1 MSKDAYARTE
11 PQVEMA
17 GDTLQ
22 HRNEAKESVIMQV
35 TGTTA
40 QTLKKKYQYLLIWK
54 QKLKPVKSVL
64 ETAGREYQRA
74 KCVVRRSKLLA
85 LPWEN
90 A

>member
-11 PQVEMA
+11 PQVETA

-40 QTLKKKYQYLLIWK
+40 QTLKKKISIY
-54 QKLKPVKSVL
+54 
-64 ETAGREYQRA
+64 
-74 KCVVRRSKLLA
+74 
-85 LPWEN
+85 
-90 A
+90 

>member
-22 HRNEAKESVIMQV
+22 QRNEAKESVIMQV

-40 QTLKKKYQYLLIWK
+40 QTPKKKNISIY
-54 QKLKPVKSVL
+54 
-64 ETAGREYQRA
+64 
-74 KCVVRRSKLLA
+74 
-85 LPWEN
+85 
-90 A
+90 

>member
-22 HRNEAKESVIMQV
+22 HRNEAKESVTMQV

-40 QTLKKKYQYLLIWK
+40 QTLKKNI
-54 QKLKPVKSVL
+54 SVFINM
-64 ETAGREYQRA
+64 EAEAKACEISAGDCRERI
-74 KCVVRRSKLLA
+74 S
-85 LPWEN
+85 EN
-90 A
+90 KMCREKI

>member
-22 HRNEAKESVIMQV
+22 HRNEAKESVTMQV

-40 QTLKKKYQYLLIWK
+40 QTPKKKNISIY
-54 QKLKPVKSVL
+54 
-64 ETAGREYQRA
+64 
-74 KCVVRRSKLLA
+74 
-85 LPWEN
+85 
-90 A
+90 